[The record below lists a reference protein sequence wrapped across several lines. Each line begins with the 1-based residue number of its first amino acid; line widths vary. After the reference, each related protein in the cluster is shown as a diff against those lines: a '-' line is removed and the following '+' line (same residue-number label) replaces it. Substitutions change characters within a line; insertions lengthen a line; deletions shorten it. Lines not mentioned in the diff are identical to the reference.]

1 MSISLKIQNGTEEQI
16 VTLELKARKSLD
28 GNIMIFD
35 HEEMDIVLM
44 PNKGKI
50 VTFAK
55 NDFSETVYSA
65 QSRLFEFLKRKG
77 VVEYESIRGG
87 SVYGS
92 LEGIIP
98 VPLDENLN
106 SIDYAIYGVYKF
118 LKEER
123 PYYDYMDQYEEM
135 LDDYF
140 TQPTSED
147 STELGEVPQ
156 ATDKGAI
163 KSGYNY
169 QPYWMSYML
178 EGQGRSTGEYLDSPV
193 YIAAAKSGEIYAHN
207 NALPPKNIRKH
218 VKDHVQVK
226 SELGHQ
232 RGLFDSELTPAE
244 IGFKHGFDFKRR
256 YPDRRG
262 NWGLG
267 LKTKR

>member
-1 MSISLKIQNGTEEQI
+1 MPITLKIEKGEQTEV
-16 VTLELKARKSLD
+16 VTLEMKARKTLD

-44 PNKGKI
+44 PTKSKI

-65 QSRLFEFLKRKG
+65 QNRLFEFLKRKG
-77 VVEYESIRGG
+77 VVDFQSIQGG

-98 VPLDENLN
+98 VSMNENIN

-123 PYYDYMDQYEEM
+123 PYYNYMEDYEQM

-140 TQPTSED
+140 TEPDEKD

-156 ATDKGAI
+156 ASEKGSI
-163 KSGYNY
+163 RPGYNY
-169 QPYWMSYML
+169 EPYWMSYML
-178 EGQGRSTGEYLDSPV
+178 ENKE
-193 YIAAAKSGEIYAHN
+193 
-207 NALPPKNIRKH
+207 RK
-218 VKDHVQVK
+218 
-226 SELGHQ
+226 
-232 RGLFDSELTPAE
+232 
-244 IGFKHGFDFKRR
+244 
-256 YPDRRG
+256 
-262 NWGLG
+262 
-267 LKTKR
+267 